1 MSADGVVRLEIDGQ
15 TAHIIFDRPE
25 ARNAMTWA
33 MYGQLAG
40 AIEELER
47 QPTGVR
53 VVVLRGTGGTF
64 VSGTD
69 IAQFS
74 DFTTGDDG
82 VTYERRL
89 ESILGRLEALPLPT
103 IAAVEGHATGAGLI
117 LAAVCDI
124 RICAAGARFGAPI
137 ARTVGNSLSIANH
150 ARLVAQLGPSRTKA
164 LLMTGG
170 FMTADD
176 AKTAGFV
183 LEIVRAEAML
193 SRLTELAIA
202 VASLAPITVRATK
215 AAVAAV
221 LAGQGPAGGEEIVRE
236 AYASRD
242 FREGVT
248 AFLEKRSPRWEGR

>member
-1 MSADGVVRLEIDGQ
+1 MSADGVVRLEIDRQ

-47 QPTGVR
+47 QRAGVR

-69 IAQFS
+69 IAQFT
-74 DFTTGDDG
+74 DFTSGDDG

-89 ESILGRLEALPLPT
+89 ESIVGRLEALPLPT

-124 RICAAGARFGAPI
+124 RLCTPGARFGAPI
-137 ARTVGNSLSIANH
+137 ARTVGNSLSLANH
-150 ARLVAQLGPSRTKA
+150 ARLVALLGPSRTKA
-164 LLMTGG
+164 MLMTGS

-183 LEIVRAEAML
+183 LEVVGADTMPA
-193 SRLTELAIA
+193 RLNDLAIA
-202 VASLAPITVRATK
+202 VASLAPITLRATK